1 MLGNAGNPLS
11 LEFTMKSVWRSASVA
26 DFSIQKIRGLVLDWA
41 GTTIDYGSLAP
52 VQVFRAVFQKIGIT
66 VTEAEARGPMGQAKI
81 DHIRSMLQVARIQNE
96 WQAIFGRPSRQED
109 VDDLYENFLPLQ
121 KTVLADHSD
130 VIPGVVE
137 AIASL
142 HQGGLRIAST
152 TGYTRELMDVVEP
165 LAAAQG
171 YAPEV
176 TVCSDEVA
184 AGRPAPWQVYRAAE
198 KLGIYPM
205 NQLAV
210 VDDSIAGIQSG
221 LHAGC
226 WTIAVAQTGNAMGL
240 DRQSCE
246 SLPKDEL
253 EQRLDRIA
261 ESFIAQGAHLVVR
274 SVADLPLI

>member
-1 MLGNAGNPLS
+1 
-11 LEFTMKSVWRSASVA
+11 MKNVWRCGAASN
-26 DFSIQKIRGLVLDWA
+26 FSIRDIRGLVLDWA

-52 VQVFRAVFQKIGIT
+52 VEVFRAVFQKIGIE

-81 DHIRSMLQVARIQNE
+81 DHIRAMLQMDRIQAK

-109 VDDLYENFLPLQ
+109 VEDLYENFLPLQ
-121 KTVLADHSD
+121 KTVLADHSE
-130 VIPGVVE
+130 VIPGVPQ

-142 HQGGLRIAST
+142 RQGGLRIGST

-171 YAPEV
+171 YAPDA

-184 AGRPAPWQVYRAAE
+184 SGRPAPWQVYRAAE
-198 KLGIYPM
+198 KLGVYPM
-205 NQLAV
+205 TQLAV

-226 WTIAVAQTGNAMGL
+226 WTIAVAMTGNALGL
-240 DRQSCE
+240 DRAGCE
-246 SLPKDEL
+246 ALSASDLEERL
-253 EQRLDRIA
+253 EQIA
-261 ESFIAQGAHLVVR
+261 ERFLSQGAHMVVR
-274 SVADLPLI
+274 SVADLPTI

>member
-1 MLGNAGNPLS
+1 
-11 LEFTMKSVWRSASVA
+11 MKNVWRCGVASN
-26 DFSIQKIRGLVLDWA
+26 FSIRDIRGLVLDWA

-52 VQVFRAVFQKIGIT
+52 VEVFRAVFQKIGIE

-81 DHIRSMLQVARIQNE
+81 DHIRTMLQMDRIQAK

-109 VDDLYENFLPLQ
+109 VEDLYENFLPLQ
-121 KTVLADHSD
+121 KTVLADHSE
-130 VIPGVVE
+130 VIPGVPQ

-142 HQGGLRIAST
+142 RQGGLRIGST

-171 YAPEV
+171 YAPDV

-198 KLGIYPM
+198 KLGVYPM
-205 NQLAV
+205 TQLAV

-226 WTIAVAQTGNAMGL
+226 WTIAVAMTGNAMGL
-240 DRQSCE
+240 DRASCE
-246 SLPKDEL
+246 SLSASDLEERL
-253 EQRLDRIA
+253 EQIA
-261 ESFIAQGAHLVVR
+261 ESFLSQGAHMVVR
-274 SVADLPLI
+274 SVADLSAI